1 MLIHKALLKN
11 GYSNFSLEILEYC
24 SLQNILEREQYYIDN
39 LEPEYNIL
47 KLVNSSLGFKHSDET
62 KEKLKK
68 IQLKIHESLEHQAKK
83 ILANPKSFKIQL
95 IDIHTDEIY
104 TYESVRDAARQLS
117 LIEGKSVEAIR
128 ELLRRRIKKE
138 GLLLGKY
145 KITKII
151 GK

>member
-1 MLIHKALLKN
+1 MLI
-11 GYSNFSLEILEYC
+11 
-24 SLQNILEREQYYIDN
+24 YYIFIFRLN
-39 LEPEYNIL
+39 
-47 KLVNSSLGFKHSDET
+47 HSPT
-62 KEKLKK
+62 INKFSAIFIKKEKLKK

-145 KITKII
+145 KITKIHEI
-151 GK
+151 KYIKYINLFKYIFLKVNSLIKGTKTVIK